1 MYTLN
6 NTIND
11 ILKDEVVMAHFDF
24 MMPVEFLEIVP
35 KEMRDASLEE
45 VIKKVKMPWGT
56 PYLGQEI
63 ANVASLIHE
72 IIDSDSYE
80 FTQLWSEETPADFFP
95 ATDGKKL
102 HVGLLKFIDSFKEN
116 RKMALVVPGGAYE
129 TVAMGNEG
137 VDVAKRLEEADYAV
151 AVLNYRC
158 TPNRYPVPQMDL
170 ALAIKYMRCYAAQYN
185 MQDDLMVV
193 GFSAGGH
200 LVASEACYFEEADKA
215 LMEELKNDSQKLFD
229 KFDGIS
235 AKPDSLVLSYPVI
248 NFVSEQHEQS
258 FENISGGD
266 ESLREKLS
274 IDLHVTSDYPKT
286 FVWAC
291 DDDDLV
297 PPSNA
302 SRMYEALKNVG
313 VEAGYKSYPTG
324 GHGVATG
331 IGTSAEKW
339 IDDMLS
345 WMQETVS

>member
-11 ILKDEVVMAHFDF
+11 ILNDEVVMAHFGY
-24 MMPVEFLEIVP
+24 MMPLAFLQIVP
-35 KEMRDASLEE
+35 NEFRDIPLSE
-45 VIKKVKMPWGT
+45 VIKTVKMPWGT
-56 PYLGQEI
+56 PYLGQEV
-63 ANVASLIHE
+63 ANVATLVHE

-80 FTQLWSEETPADFFP
+80 FTQLWAEETPADFFP
-95 ATDGKKL
+95 ATDGQKM
-102 HVGLLKFIDSFKEN
+102 HVGLLKFMDSFKEN

-129 TVAMGNEG
+129 SVAISNEG
-137 VDVAKRLEEADYAV
+137 IEVAKRLEQAGYAV

-158 TPNRYPVPQMDL
+158 QPNRYPIPQMDL
-170 ALAIKYMRCYAAQYN
+170 VLAIKYMRSYASKYN
-185 MQDDLMVV
+185 LQDDLMVV

-200 LVASEACYFEEADKA
+200 LVASEACYYQENEKT
-215 LMEELKNDSQKLFD
+215 LMEELKKDSQVLFQKFVKL
-229 KFDGIS
+229 S
-235 AKPDSLVLSYPVI
+235 AKPDSLVLAYPVI

-291 DDDDLV
+291 DDDELV

-324 GHGVATG
+324 GHGIATG
-331 IGTSAEKW
+331 FGTSAEKW